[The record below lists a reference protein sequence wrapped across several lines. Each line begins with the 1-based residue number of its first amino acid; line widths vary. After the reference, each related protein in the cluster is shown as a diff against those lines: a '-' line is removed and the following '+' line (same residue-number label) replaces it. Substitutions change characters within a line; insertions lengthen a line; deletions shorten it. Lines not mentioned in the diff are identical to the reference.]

1 LANNSKEDRERDA
14 VKARAQYQAEGQ
26 AIRDR
31 TAQLRSLRLAKEAAE
46 LASGVKKKN
55 AATRKDKKEPGTR
68 KAKSVPLSAWLTA
81 QQGAGRRS

>member
-14 VKARAQYQAEGQ
+14 VKARAQYEADGQ
-26 AIRDR
+26 AIRER

-55 AATRKDKKEPGTR
+55 AVARKDKKEPGTSR
-68 KAKSVPLSAWLTA
+68 AKPVPLSEWLTA